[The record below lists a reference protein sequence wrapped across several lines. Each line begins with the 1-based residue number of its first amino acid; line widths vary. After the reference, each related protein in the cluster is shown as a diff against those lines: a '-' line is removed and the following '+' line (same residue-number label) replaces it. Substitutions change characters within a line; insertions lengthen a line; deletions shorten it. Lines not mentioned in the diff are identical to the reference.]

1 MRLRVSDRG
10 QPLFFDWMQDEGM
23 QDSHPSKL
31 NSKKLKNTTFYYL
44 VAVLG
49 EILGIGS
56 LLWMSRKSLPV
67 SRWKFRSPEDVW
79 MSPKLERVGT
89 QC

>member
-10 QPLFFDWMQDEGM
+10 QPLFFDWMQD
-23 QDSHPSKL
+23 SHPSRL

-56 LLWMSRKSLPV
+56 LLWMSRKSLEIPQ
-67 SRWKFRSPEDVW
+67 SGGCMDV
-79 MSPKLERVGT
+79 P
-89 QC
+89 